1 MACKTRKLN
10 VFKKNDTEKNYLVL
24 SASIPVRALEI
35 FWATKKLPIGVKCPF
50 ELSNPLISFWKKNF
64 VVSEEEIFRISLTGL
79 R

>member
-1 MACKTRKLN
+1 
-10 VFKKNDTEKNYLVL
+10 KNYLVF

-64 VVSEEEIFRISLTGL
+64 IISEEEICPISLTGL